1 MKKNK
6 FKLLFIIVVIIL
18 LAAILFS
25 PSIYEEAKKSP
36 LLPGTHS
43 QGFYSCYSFSTVDT
57 RLYNDSKYTKTFD
70 SVTDNNARPVGGF
83 YGTIK
88 IAYYNS
94 TYFNLKSTF
103 IDEANHS
110 LQYVANQ
117 YFKYNSNLGP
127 LFFPHT
133 ELNHGAT
140 IAYLNGTTGT
150 VTGKNQAYN
159 YKMFSREGIVSTTGV
174 ALNDMEYS
182 KTEVPSCFSYAKTPS
197 GGNILAAMT
206 FSGVLYQFTEIFPAY
221 NNSAELTL
229 SLNQTNVN
237 LQPLELWQYYIAPN
251 IFTAIIVSIL
261 AIPVYALT
269 TISIRRKK

>member
-18 LAAILFS
+18 LVAILFS
-25 PSIYEEAKKSP
+25 PSIYEEAKKSS
-36 LLPGTHS
+36 LLPGTRS
-43 QGFYSCYSFSTVDT
+43 QDFYSCYSFSTVDT

-88 IAYYNS
+88 IKYYNS

-110 LQYVANQ
+110 LRYVANQ
-117 YFKYNSNLGP
+117 YFKYNSNLESV
-127 LFFPHT
+127 FFPHT

-140 IAYLNGTTGT
+140 ITYLNGTTGT
-150 VTGKNQAYN
+150 VTGKNQPYN
-159 YKMFSREGIVSTTGV
+159 YKRFSKEGIVSITDV
-174 ALNDMEYS
+174 ALNDIEYS
-182 KTEVPSCFSYAKTPS
+182 KTQVPSCFSYAKTPS
-197 GGNILAAMT
+197 GGDILMTMT

-229 SLNQTNVN
+229 SLNQTNIN
-237 LQPLELWQYYIAPN
+237 LQPLEFWHYYIAPN
-251 IFTAIIVSIL
+251 IFSAIIVIIL

-269 TISIRRKK
+269 AISMKRKK